1 MRVAAFI
8 GVPSASS
15 WRVSAAVSRWRA
27 GGQTDWAKAQSSHDT
42 PLRGR
47 ATERFQQ
54 DTPMLIG
61 TTGSQ
66 TLKRQQMEW
75 LPYDFERP
83 TYAE

>member
-15 WRVSAAVSRWRA
+15 WRFAAAVSRWRA
-27 GGQTDWAKAQSSHDT
+27 GEQTDWAKAQSSHDT

-54 DTPMLIG
+54 DTAMLIG
-61 TTGSQ
+61 ITRRQ
-66 TLKRQQMEW
+66 PLKMQQKEW
-75 LPYDFERP
+75 LPHDFERP